1 MTPFLAPSATI
12 ATLSHMFPLQG
23 YAPAQVT
30 IGIRVFAGLGSK
42 VLFVT
47 NAAGGLNKGT
57 YLSCGTVA

>member
-1 MTPFLAPSATI
+1 MTSFLAPWATI
-12 ATLSHMFPLQG
+12 ATLSLMFP
-23 YAPAQVT
+23 PAGVT

-57 YLSCGTVA
+57 YLSCCTLA